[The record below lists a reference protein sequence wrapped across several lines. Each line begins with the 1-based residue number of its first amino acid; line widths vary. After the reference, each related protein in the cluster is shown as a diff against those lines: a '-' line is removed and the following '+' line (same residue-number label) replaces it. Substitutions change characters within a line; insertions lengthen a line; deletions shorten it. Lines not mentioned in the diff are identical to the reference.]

1 MTASGLTIDIAGAE
15 DWPDGSA
22 GLVERAVT
30 AALAIERDRLDGPA
44 ELSVLLSDDDAVQA
58 LNRDW
63 RGKDKPTNVLSFPA
77 GTPDLPGMPHLLGD
91 IVFARETVER
101 EAVAQNKT
109 VEAHLMHL
117 AVHGFL
123 HLLGYD
129 HETPSEAAE
138 MEAREI
144 GILATLDVANPY
156 QEPDAAA
163 AE

>member
-22 GLVERAVT
+22 RLVERAVT
-30 AALAIERDRLDGPA
+30 AALAVEKDQLNGPA
-44 ELSVLLSDDDAVQA
+44 ELSVLLSDDDSVRA

-77 GTPDLPGMPHLLGD
+77 DTPNLPGMPCLLGD

-129 HETPSEAAE
+129 HETPSEAEE

-144 GILATLDVANPY
+144 DILATLDVANPY
-156 QEPDAAA
+156 QESDAAA

>member
-1 MTASGLTIDIAGAE
+1 MTASGLTIDIAEAA

-22 GLVERAVT
+22 RLIKRAVD
-30 AALAIERDRLDGPA
+30 AACGFESDRLDSPA
-44 ELSVLLSDDDAVQA
+44 ELSVLLSDDDAVRA

-63 RGKDKPTNVLSFPA
+63 RGKDTPTNVLSFPA
-77 GTPDLPGMPHLLGD
+77 DTPDLPGMPRLLGD
-91 IVFARETVER
+91 IVLARETVVR

-129 HETPSEAAE
+129 HETPSEAEE

-144 GILATLDVANPY
+144 EILATLDVANPY
-156 QEPDAAA
+156 LETDAAA